1 MLVLG
6 VAYKKNVEDI
16 RESPALRLMELLE
29 ERGAR
34 VDYYDPHVP
43 VIPDTRHYRDLNG
56 RHSQTWGDFSRY
68 DAVLIAT
75 DHDAVDY
82 AALARSAKLIVD
94 TRNACRRAGVI
105 SSNVVN
111 A

>member
-1 MLVLG
+1 M
-6 VAYKKNVEDI
+6 

-29 ERGAR
+29 ERGAQ
-34 VDYYDPHVP
+34 VDYYDPYVP

-56 RHSQTWGDFSRY
+56 RPSQAWGDFSGY

-75 DHDAVDY
+75 DHDVVDY
-82 AALARSAKLIVD
+82 AALAKSAKLIID
-94 TRNACRRAGVI
+94 TRNACRRAGVT
-105 SSNVVN
+105 SGNVVG